1 MEKVISFYNVVHT
14 GDFVGFPNPR
24 REWNELPGW
33 TGRAIMTAA
42 GDLEQETAENCV
54 DKEGNKRSQGP

>member
-24 REWNELPGW
+24 RAWNELPGW

-42 GDLEQETAENCV
+42 GDLEQETA
-54 DKEGNKRSQGP
+54 